1 MEERLSEPTESV
13 GALHALPGA
22 QGRLALEFG
31 ADGWPGPHT
40 TTRLRRS
47 RQSPPLTVVRPFA
60 LPGGGALVHLHNV
73 SGGILAGDCLTTEI
87 CLQEDTHVQVT
98 TTGSTRIYR
107 HRPDRACAEQVTCC
121 HVGRN
126 ALLEVLPDPV
136 IPYAG
141 SRYRQVT
148 SYHLAE
154 GAGLLAWE
162 LVTPGREAHG
172 ERFVYDLLDL
182 HTTIYAGDLPLAIER
197 ARLEPALRSLDAP
210 LRLGRYGCFATFYAC
225 KVGESMQA
233 WSDLEQKLGE
243 MAQQRS
249 CPGETVWGVST
260 LPAHGVVVRGLGCT
274 QRTLAAGLPSF
285 WSAARRFLFG
295 EDGIL
300 PRKLY

>member
-1 MEERLSEPTESV
+1 MTDGFSRTGHCAPPRE
-13 GALHALPGA
+13 LPI
-22 QGRLALEFG
+22 
-31 ADGWPGPHT
+31 
-40 TTRLRRS
+40 
-47 RQSPPLTVVRPFA
+47 
-60 LPGGGALVHLHNV
+60 
-73 SGGILAGDCLTTEI
+73 GIYSIGK
-87 CLQEDTHVQVT
+87 
-98 TTGSTRIYR
+98 
-107 HRPDRACAEQVTCC
+107 PKK
-121 HVGRN
+121 
-126 ALLEVLPDPV
+126 
-136 IPYAG
+136 
-141 SRYRQVT
+141 
-148 SYHLAE
+148 
-154 GAGLLAWE
+154 
-162 LVTPGREAHG
+162 
-172 ERFVYDLLDL
+172 
-182 HTTIYAGDLPLAIER
+182 
-197 ARLEPALRSLDAP
+197 PALRSLDAP